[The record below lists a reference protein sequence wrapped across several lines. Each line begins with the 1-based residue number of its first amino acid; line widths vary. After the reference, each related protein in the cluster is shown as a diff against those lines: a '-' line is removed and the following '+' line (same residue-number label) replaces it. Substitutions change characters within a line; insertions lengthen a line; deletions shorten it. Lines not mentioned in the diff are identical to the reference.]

1 MAEFSKLVTTKK
13 GHALIA
19 KMLAASGEVDIN
31 FTRIIASDKQFDTTQ
46 IDQLENEESLSPEK
60 QSGSITKLERVNDV
74 AVKIETSFSNTE
86 LTEGYYMRSLGL
98 MAQDP
103 DDGEILFA
111 ITIEVTGQCW
121 MPAYNAVS
129 VSGVYIQMVA
139 TVGNADNVTVEINP
153 GASATV
159 GDVQAL
165 QAQIDVIKE
174 QIVVLIGPETT
185 ELGNNTLLF
194 VTEAEG

>member
-1 MAEFSKLVTTKK
+1 MWTSSVPVSYTHLDVYK
-13 GHALIA
+13 
-19 KMLAASGEVDIN
+19 
-31 FTRIIASDKQFDTTQ
+31 RQTQ